1 MPSPFPG
8 MDPFLEDPYI
18 FPDVHQALATFLR
31 DLLNRRLPNPY
42 YARVELRPE
51 VGIIDEDDE
60 QGPAK
65 RIVPDV
71 LVLRQPQHPGR
82 GDSGGVALAE
92 PRAIVGARTEVSAW
106 VELERLPHAKFRHAF
121 VEIRDS
127 QRSHK
132 LVTLVEILSPSSKR
146 RGPDREAYQA
156 KQREVLESDASL
168 IEIDLLRAG
177 RRILPNAHL
186 EDGIRVLRCPYVVLV
201 SRAWD
206 RENLS
211 LGYIVFPIGQRD
223 PLPCIPVPLKQ
234 GEAEL
239 PLDLQFIF
247 NEVYDGGPYRRGAV
261 DYAVPTQPP
270 LSEEDATWA
279 AGLAGSP

>member
-8 MDPFLEDPYI
+8 MDPYLEDPYI
-18 FPDVHQALATFLR
+18 FPDVHLSLATFIR
-31 DLLNRRLPNPY
+31 DSLNRRLPNPY

-51 VGIIDEDDE
+51 VGIIDEEDE
-60 QGPAK
+60 DGPVQ

-71 LVLRQPQHPGR
+71 LVLRQPRPQGR
-82 GDSGGVALAE
+82 VGDGGVALAE
-92 PRAIVGARTEVSAW
+92 PPPVVVSRTEVSPW
-106 VELERLPHAKFRHAF
+106 VELERLPHARFRHAF

-132 LVTLVEILSPSSKR
+132 LIPVVEILSPSNKR

-156 KQREVLESDASL
+156 KQREVLDSDASL
-168 IEIDLLRAG
+168 IEIDLLHAG

-186 EDGIRVLRCPYVVLV
+186 EDGIRVLRCPCVVLV

-211 LGYIVFPIGQRD
+211 LGDIVFPVGQRD

-239 PLDLQFIF
+239 PLDLQYLF

-261 DYAVPTQPP
+261 DYAALT
-270 LSEEDATWA
+270 
-279 AGLAGSP
+279 